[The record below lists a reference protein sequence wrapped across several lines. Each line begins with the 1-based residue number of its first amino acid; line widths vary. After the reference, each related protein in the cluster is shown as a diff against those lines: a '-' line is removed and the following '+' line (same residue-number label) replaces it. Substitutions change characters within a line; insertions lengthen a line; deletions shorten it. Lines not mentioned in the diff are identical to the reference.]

1 MMAHVKPEKGDFIG
15 RNAVLNYSPQQE
27 KFVTFTVDI
36 GDCVIWG
43 DEAIFFKEKPIGYVT
58 SGGWGP
64 VTEKHIALGY
74 INIESYNENNDY
86 FIEIMGK
93 MRLAKLSTRPLYDPM
108 GHRMRK

>member
-1 MMAHVKPEKGDFIG
+1 
-15 RNAVLNYSPQQE
+15 
-27 KFVTFTVDI
+27 
-36 GDCVIWG
+36 VIWG

-86 FIEIMGK
+86 FIEIMGE